1 MASSS
6 STALKVLA
14 CAVLLLSAAVSHGR
28 CESGDSRAAA
38 VVVVTGR
45 KMLVAGSA
53 AAHSRRR
60 GGVLRIEEV
69 EPRRARPSAPLNPR
83 SPPLVQLDRP
93 HRCLFGADILPD
105 RSTE

>member
-28 CESGDSRAAA
+28 CEAGDSRPAA

-45 KMLVAGSA
+45 KMLVAGNGSA
-53 AAHSRRR
+53 AAATTRADVGVPRLTRAAAAAAYSESKRSSP
-60 GGVLRIEEV
+60 GG
-69 EPRRARPSAPLNPR
+69 
-83 SPPLVQLDRP
+83 
-93 HRCLFGADILPD
+93 PD
-105 RSTE
+105 PQHH